1 MSKPQDSG
9 CVVSAPSIPLV
20 SNATNSLRDVAV
32 SRLSSCGYFALREV
46 LCDEG
51 DQGVLRLRGRLPS
64 QYLRQVA
71 QSVVLSLDG
80 VRGVQNLIEV
90 GELRDGESRL
100 ERAAFATMPDHVV
113 ASARSRRN

>member
-1 MSKPQDSG
+1 M
-9 CVVSAPSIPLV
+9 
-20 SNATNSLRDVAV
+20 
-32 SRLSSCGYFALREV
+32 LREV

-51 DQGVLRLRGRLPS
+51 DEGILRLRGRLPS

-90 GELRDGESRL
+90 GELRDSESRL
-100 ERAAFATMPDHVV
+100 EQAAFATTSDHVV
-113 ASARSRRN
+113 ASARRPRT